1 MTEHTEHKDT
11 ASARRGRVSVSL
23 LITGFVAL
31 VISVWGLA
39 GGAATIGGAVSLG
52 WVLVIGAIV
61 IGLLLVITPQRRR

>member
-1 MTEHTEHKDT
+1 MTEHSEHKT
-11 ASARRGRVSVSL
+11 TGNARRGGVSASL

-31 VISVWGLA
+31 IISIWGLA

-61 IGLLLVITPQRRR
+61 IGLLLVIAPRRKS